1 MRAINNKIV
10 MSSQTKRNKNKKNK
24 NKNKNKNKKQIA
36 ELLIY

>member
-24 NKNKNKNKKQIA
+24 NKNKKQIA

>member
-10 MSSQTKRNKNKKNK
+10 MSSQTKRNKNKKYK
-24 NKNKNKNKKQIA
+24 KNKNKNKKQIA